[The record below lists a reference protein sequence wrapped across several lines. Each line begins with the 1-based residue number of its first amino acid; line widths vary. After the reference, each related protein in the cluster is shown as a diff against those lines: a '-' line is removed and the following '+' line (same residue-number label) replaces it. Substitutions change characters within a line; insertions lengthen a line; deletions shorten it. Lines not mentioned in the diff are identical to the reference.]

1 MYTLETLNQYVKA
14 CRKCDLHGTRTNTVF
29 GQGSSTAD
37 ILFIGEGPG
46 HQEDM
51 RGEAFV
57 GPAGQLLTKAI
68 EGIGMTRNDVYIA
81 NIIKCRPPNNRD
93 PLPEEMSQ
101 CIEYLRWQV
110 KLIRPKIIV
119 CLGRISAM
127 NIIDPEIRI
136 TRARGHWINRNG
148 IWIMPTFH
156 PSAVLRDESKKK
168 PFWQDIK
175 AVKDKLVSM
184 ET

>member
-1 MYTLETLNQYVKA
+1 MYTLETLNQYVQVCK
-14 CRKCDLHGTRTNTVF
+14 KCQLHETRTNTVF
-29 GQGSSTAD
+29 GQGSPTAD

-68 EGIGMTRNDVYIA
+68 EGIGMTRRDVYIA
-81 NIIKCRPPNNRD
+81 NIVKCRPPNNRD
-93 PLPEEMSQ
+93 PLSEEIKQ

-110 KLIRPKIIV
+110 KIIQPKIIV
-119 CLGRISAM
+119 CLGRISAV
-127 NIIDPEIRI
+127 NIIDPEIKI
-136 TRARGHWINRNG
+136 TRARGHWINKNG
-148 IWIMPTFH
+148 LWIMPTFH

-168 PFWQDIK
+168 AFWTDIK
-175 AVKDKLVSM
+175 AVREKLLSM